1 MNTKKIIKKTF
12 LTILSIT
19 VLLQNHNLVT
29 TKAEETLETLQG
41 SEEYLLSEEQRLNT
55 VLNALK
61 NDDSNRSEYVKV
73 LEEQIDVLERQIDV
87 QNKRTTLLDK
97 EIKQKEI
104 LIDTAQSKIK
114 EHFEKFKQRIR
125 AIFKAGGDTALVAV
139 VLKTNTIQDFANAA
153 QVAQVIG
160 KHDTKLINDL
170 NEEMTILE
178 DEKLKIENKKKEFA
192 DLRESLEGKRKD
204 LEKIQEDNKKILE
217 ERRQQALRAASLNSS
232 NIFHSEYV
240 GKSPN
245 VSGNGMYIWPL
256 PGYNMI
262 TSYWGDGR
270 GHKGIDISGSG
281 VYGAAIVAAADG
293 TVTIAN
299 GSNEWGGGYGYYVKI
314 DHGAGHATVYAHCSL
329 VTANVGQVVKAGEI
343 IGYVGNTGNSY
354 GAHLHFETWKDGSR
368 YDPMSEF

>member
-1 MNTKKIIKKTF
+1 MNTKRAAKKTF
-12 LTILSIT
+12 LTILSIMI
-19 VLLQNHNLVT
+19 LLQNYNIVT
-29 TKAEETLETLQG
+29 TKAEETLETLQS
-41 SEEYLLSEEQRLNT
+41 SEEYLISEEERLNK

-61 NDDSNRSEYVKV
+61 NDDSKRSEYVKV
-73 LEEQIDVLERQIDV
+73 LEEQIDVFQRQIDV

-97 EIKQKEI
+97 EIKQKEV
-104 LIDTAQSKIK
+104 LIDTAQCKIK
-114 EHFEKFKQRIR
+114 EHFEKFKQRLR
-125 AIFKAGGDTALVAV
+125 AIFKSGGDTALVSA
-139 VLKTNTIQDFANAA
+139 VLKTNTIQDFASAA

-160 KHDTKLINDL
+160 KHDSKLINDL
-170 NEEMTILE
+170 NEEMSVLE
-178 DEKLKIENKKKEFA
+178 EEKVKIENKRKEFA
-192 DLRESLEGKRKD
+192 GLRESLEGKRKD

-217 ERRQQALRAASLNSS
+217 ERRQQALRAARSNSS
-232 NIFHSEYV
+232 SVFHSEYV

-256 PGYNMI
+256 PGYSMI

-270 GHKGIDISGSG
+270 GHKGIDVSGSG

-293 TVTIAN
+293 TVTVAN

-314 DHGAGHATVYAHCSL
+314 DHGAGRATLYAHCSL
-329 VTANVGQVVKAGEI
+329 VTAKVGQAVKAGEI

-368 YDPMSEF
+368 YDPMVEF